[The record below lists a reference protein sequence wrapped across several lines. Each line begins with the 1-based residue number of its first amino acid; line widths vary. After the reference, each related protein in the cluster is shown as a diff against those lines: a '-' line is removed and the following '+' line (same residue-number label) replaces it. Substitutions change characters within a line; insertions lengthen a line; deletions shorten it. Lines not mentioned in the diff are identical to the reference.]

1 MSGEILK
8 PSVIVLPKFSTVQ
21 RDLLKA
27 ELGTIIYNTTTN
39 KINFAD
45 VDRTVGAASWAA
57 ATSA

>member
-1 MSGEILK
+1 MAGEIIRPKVL
-8 PSVIVLPKFSTVQ
+8 ILPKYTTTE

-27 ELGTIIYNTTTN
+27 ELGTIIYNITTK

-57 ATSA
+57 VTSV